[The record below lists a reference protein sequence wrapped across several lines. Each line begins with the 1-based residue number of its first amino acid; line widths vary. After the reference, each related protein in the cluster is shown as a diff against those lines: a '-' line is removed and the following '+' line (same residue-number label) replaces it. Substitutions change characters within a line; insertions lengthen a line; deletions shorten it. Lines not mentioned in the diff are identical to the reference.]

1 VSSRK
6 ELKEQA
12 RQERLARE
20 AELAAA
26 AARRKRLL
34 TMGGAAAVV
43 VVVVVAVIAV
53 ASGGG
58 GSSSSKKAGTQGSA
72 PQLNVSSLASLGKL
86 QSPASAGLVGPEGV
100 PVPAAPELA
109 SGSSTASGGNVD
121 SVGCL
126 GQEQTVFH
134 IHAHLTV
141 FVDGTPRQIPDAI
154 GITNAQVQNTPEGAF
169 AGGGTNSCFYWLH
182 THASDGILHIESP
195 VQRTYTLGNFFDI
208 WGQPLGPSQVGPAKG
223 TVTALYNGKLYDGNP
238 RDIPLTAHAQIQLD
252 VGKPLVAPV
261 TIAFPATL

>member
-12 RQERLARE
+12 RQARLARE

-26 AARRKRLL
+26 TARRKRSL
-34 TMGGAAAVV
+34 TVGGAAAVIVLV
-43 VVVVVAVIAV
+43 VVVVIAV
-53 ASGGG
+53 TSGGG
-58 GSSSSKKAGTQGSA
+58 GPSASKKAGTQGST
-72 PQLNVSSLASLGKL
+72 PHLKVNSLASLGAL
-86 QSPASAGLVGPEGV
+86 QSPGALGPVGPEGV
-100 PVPAAPELA
+100 PVPPAPELA
-109 SGSSTASGGNVD
+109 SSSSTASGGNID
-121 SVGCL
+121 NIGCL

-141 FVDGTPRQIPDAI
+141 FVNGTPRQIPDAI
-154 GITNAQVQNTPEGAF
+154 GITNPQVQNTPEGAF

-182 THASDGILHIESP
+182 THASDGIVHIESS

-223 TVTALYNGKLYDGNP
+223 TVTAIYNGKLYEGNP
-238 RDIPLTAHAQIQLD
+238 RDIPLNAHAQIQLD
-252 VGKPLVAPV
+252 VGRPLVAPV
-261 TIAFPATL
+261 SITFPGGV

>member
-1 VSSRK
+1 MSSRK

-12 RQERLARE
+12 RQARLARE

-53 ASGGG
+53 AGGG
-58 GSSSSKKAGTQGSA
+58 GGASPSKKAGTQGST
-72 PQLNVSSLASLGKL
+72 PQLKVSSLASLGTL
-86 QSPASAGLVGPEGV
+86 QSPGSPGLLGPEGV
-100 PVPAAPELA
+100 PIPAAPELA
-109 SGSSTASGGNVD
+109 SASSTASGGNID
-121 SVGCL
+121 NIGCL

-134 IHAHLTV
+134 IHAHLTL
-141 FVDGTPRQIPDAI
+141 FVNGTPRQIPAAI
-154 GITNAQVQNTPEGAF
+154 GITNPQVQNTAEGAF

-182 THASDGILHIESP
+182 THASDGIVHIESP
-195 VQRTYTLGNFFDI
+195 TQRTYTVGNFFDI

-223 TVTALYNGKLYDGNP
+223 SVTALYDGKLYEGNP
-238 RDIPLTAHAQIQLD
+238 RDIPLNAHAQIQLD